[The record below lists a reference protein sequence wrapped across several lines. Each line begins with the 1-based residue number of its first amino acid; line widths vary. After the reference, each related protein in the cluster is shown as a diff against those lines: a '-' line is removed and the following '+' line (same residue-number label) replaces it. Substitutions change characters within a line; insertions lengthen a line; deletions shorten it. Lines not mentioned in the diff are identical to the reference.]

1 MKLLSLKNINQNYLQ
16 GDSIIS
22 VLSQLN
28 FSVNG
33 VKNIGIIGPSGSG
46 KSTFL
51 NILGMIET
59 PTSGEYILKGNN
71 CFNLSQN
78 VKTEIRRKFIGYI
91 FQSNQLLEDFNVLE
105 NIAFPLILNG
115 ETFGEAKRKSLSL
128 LEKLGLANKKLLKPG
143 LLSGGEQQRIAIAR
157 ALIKNPVLLLADEP
171 TGSLDENNSSLVME
185 LILNLSKKN
194 KTTSII
200 ATHNLDIIKKL
211 DLCYKIEKG
220 MLIEI

>member
-1 MKLLSLKNINQNYLQ
+1 MLSLKNISQNYVQ
-16 GDSIIS
+16 GDSIIK
-22 VLSQLN
+22 VLSELN

-59 PTSGEYILKGNN
+59 PTSGEYILQGNS
-71 CFNLSQN
+71 CFSLSQN
-78 VKTEIRRKFIGYI
+78 NKTEIRRKFIGYI
-91 FQSNQLLEDFNVLE
+91 FQNNQLLEDFNVLE

-115 ETFGEAKRKSLSL
+115 ESFGKAKQKSLIL
-128 LEKLGLANKKLLKPG
+128 LDKLGLINKKFLKPG

-171 TGSLDENNSSLVME
+171 TGSLDKNNSSLVMD
-185 LILNLSKKN
+185 LILSLTKKN
-194 KTTSII
+194 KTTSVI
-200 ATHNLDIIKKL
+200 ATHNLEIIKML
-211 DLCYKIEKG
+211 DICFKIERGK
-220 MLIEI
+220 LIEI

>member
-1 MKLLSLKNINQNYLQ
+1 MLSLKNINQNYVQ
-16 GDSIIS
+16 GDSIIK

-33 VKNIGIIGPSGSG
+33 IQNIGIIGPSGSG

-59 PTSGEYILKGNN
+59 PKSGEYILQGNN
-71 CFNLSQN
+71 CFDLSQN
-78 VKTEIRRKFIGYI
+78 LKTDIRRKFIGYI
-91 FQSNQLLEDFNVLE
+91 FQNNQLLEDFNVLE

-115 ETFGEAKRKSLSL
+115 ESFVEAKKKSLVL
-128 LEKLGLANKKLLKPG
+128 LEKLGLINKKLIKPG

-157 ALIKNPVLLLADEP
+157 ALIKKPVLLLADEP
-171 TGSLDENNSSLVME
+171 TGSLDKYNSSLVMD

-194 KTTSII
+194 KTISII
-200 ATHNLDIIKKL
+200 ATHNLEIIKRL
-211 DLCYKIEKG
+211 DVCYKIERGK
-220 MLIEI
+220 LIEI

>member
-1 MKLLSLKNINQNYLQ
+1 MLSLKNISQSYLQ
-16 GDSIIS
+16 GDSIVK

-59 PTSGEYILKGNN
+59 PTSGEYNLNGNN

-78 VKTEIRRKFIGYI
+78 LKTEIRRKFIGYI
-91 FQSNQLLEDFNVLE
+91 FQNNQLLEDFNVLE

-115 ETFGEAKRKSLSL
+115 ESFNQAKNKSLIL
-128 LEKLGLANKKLLKPG
+128 LEKLGLINKKSLKPG

-157 ALIKNPVLLLADEP
+157 ALIKKPVLLLADEP
-171 TGSLDENNSSLVME
+171 TGSLDKNNSSMVMD
-185 LILNLSKKN
+185 LILNLSKIN
-194 KTTSII
+194 KTISII
-200 ATHNLDIIKKL
+200 ATHNLEIIKRL
-211 DLCYKIEKG
+211 DMCYKIEKG
-220 MLIEI
+220 KLIEI

>member
-1 MKLLSLKNINQNYLQ
+1 MLSLKNISQNYLQ
-16 GDSIIS
+16 GDSIVK

-59 PTSGEYILKGNN
+59 PTSGEYILNGNN
-71 CFNLSQN
+71 CSNLSQN
-78 VKTEIRRKFIGYI
+78 LKTEIRRKFIGYI
-91 FQSNQLLEDFNVLE
+91 FQNNQLLEDFNVLE

-115 ETFGEAKRKSLSL
+115 ESFNQAKNKSLIL
-128 LEKLGLANKKLLKPG
+128 LEKLGLINKKSIKPG

-157 ALIKNPVLLLADEP
+157 ALIKKPVLLLADEP
-171 TGSLDENNSSLVME
+171 TGSLDKNNSSMVMD

-194 KTTSII
+194 KTISII
-200 ATHNLDIIKKL
+200 ATHNLEIIKRL
-211 DLCYKIEKG
+211 DMCYKIERGK
-220 MLIEI
+220 LIEI

>member
-1 MKLLSLKNINQNYLQ
+1 MLSLKNINQNYVQ
-16 GDSIIS
+16 GDSIIK

-33 VKNIGIIGPSGSG
+33 IQNIGIIGPSGSG

-59 PTSGEYILKGNN
+59 PTSGEYILQGNN

-78 VKTEIRRKFIGYI
+78 LKTDIRRKFIGYI
-91 FQSNQLLEDFNVLE
+91 FQNNQLLEDFNVLE

-115 ETFGEAKRKSLSL
+115 ESFVEAKKKSLVL
-128 LEKLGLANKKLLKPG
+128 LEKLGLINKKLIKPG

-157 ALIKNPVLLLADEP
+157 ALIKKPVLLLADEP
-171 TGSLDENNSSLVME
+171 TGSLDKYNSSLVMD

-194 KTTSII
+194 KTISII
-200 ATHNLDIIKKL
+200 ATHNLEIIKRL
-211 DLCYKIEKG
+211 DVCYKIEKG
-220 MLIEI
+220 KLIEI